1 MSKYRTSSE
10 RDKPVARTVQKPV
23 PVRANPIHS
32 VLTSLPVIMLLAGLG
47 YYYSTESK
55 QQNGEL
61 ILSQS
66 VEMRGHYRGT
76 SAQSKRPGAQ
86 RMLWLQSDAGLRGY
100 RVTADQVQALDG
112 LEIEDEISLA
122 AAPRVV
128 DSKVLWI
135 YRLSTAQHLL
145 LAPSADDG
153 LSGEQPVLIGD
164 ENGDK

>member
-1 MSKYRTSSE
+1 
-10 RDKPVARTVQKPV
+10 
-23 PVRANPIHS
+23 
-32 VLTSLPVIMLLAGLG
+32 MLLAGLG

-55 QQNGEL
+55 QQNGAL

-66 VEMRGHYRGT
+66 VEMQGHYRGT

-100 RVTADQVQALDG
+100 RLTADQVQALG
-112 LEIEDEISLA
+112 SLEIEDEISLA
-122 AAPRVV
+122 AAPRVA

-135 YRLSTAQHLL
+135 YKLSAAQQQL
-145 LAPSADDG
+145 LAPSAADV
-153 LSGEQPVLIGD
+153 SGKQPVLVGD